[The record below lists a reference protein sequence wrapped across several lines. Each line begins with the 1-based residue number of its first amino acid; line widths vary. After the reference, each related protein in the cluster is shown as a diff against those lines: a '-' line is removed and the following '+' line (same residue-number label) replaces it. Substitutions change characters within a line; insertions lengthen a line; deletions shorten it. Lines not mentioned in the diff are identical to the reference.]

1 MIFDQNFKRLEVIK
15 ESVKLEELNINNK
28 SFVGY
33 WMSSNQR
40 VNYNYSLNESL
51 KLAKKLKV
59 QHKIFFIYDAKHYD
73 SLPRHRS
80 FMLNGLKEVNN
91 QLTSLGHQLYFYT
104 YSESLM
110 KSILKNCISLI
121 VDSTYT
127 NRAKKYQKNVL
138 KNLNLNIYS
147 VDNLYLPVKRVSD
160 KQEYSAATLRKKY
173 YKELDN
179 KLHIHKFEISSL
191 LKEVNSLKTE
201 NCCTDLIN
209 KEINFLKID
218 KFIDKK
224 IINISGPLSAEKVIE
239 NFIDLNFNN
248 YEEIS
253 GNPEYIES
261 STISRFL
268 HYGQIAPTQIISK
281 LNKNI
286 SIEHPFLE
294 QLLIRRELA
303 YNFTFYNDNYNNHK
317 SLPNW
322 ALDTLDRH
330 LKDKREYIYELD
342 DFEFAQTH
350 DKYWNAAQIQ
360 LLTTG
365 YIHGYMRMYWG
376 KKILEWTPGYKDGI
390 EIALYLNNKYQLD
403 GRNPNSYVGILWC
416 FGLHDRAWRERSI
429 YGKIRYMNDNGLRRK
444 FDIERYVNFFNQR
457 DLF

>member
-1 MIFDQNFKRLEVIK
+1 MV
-15 ESVKLEELNINNK
+15 
-28 SFVGY
+28 
-33 WMSSNQR
+33 
-40 VNYNYSLNESL
+40 
-51 KLAKKLKV
+51 
-59 QHKIFFIYDAKHYD
+59 
-73 SLPRHRS
+73 
-80 FMLNGLKEVNN
+80 
-91 QLTSLGHQLYFYT
+91 
-104 YSESLM
+104 
-110 KSILKNCISLI
+110 
-121 VDSTYT
+121 VDLTYT

-147 VDNLYLPVKRVSD
+147 VDNLYLPVKRVSE

-191 LKEVNSLKTE
+191 LKEVNSLKIE

-253 GNPEYIES
+253 SNPEYIES

-303 YNFTFYNDNYNNHK
+303 YNFTFYNDNYNNYR

-330 LKDKREYIYELD
+330 LKDKREYIYELN